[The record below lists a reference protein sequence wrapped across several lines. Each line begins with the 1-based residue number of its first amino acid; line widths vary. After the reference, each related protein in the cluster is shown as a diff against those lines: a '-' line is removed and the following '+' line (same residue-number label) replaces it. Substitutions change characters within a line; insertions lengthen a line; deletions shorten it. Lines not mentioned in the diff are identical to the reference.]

1 MALQPSTLLHRI
13 VLFAVALAVLA
24 FMFMVVGGVFW

>member
-1 MALQPSTLLHRI
+1 MALRPTTLLHRI
-13 VLFAVALAVLA
+13 VLFAVAIAALA